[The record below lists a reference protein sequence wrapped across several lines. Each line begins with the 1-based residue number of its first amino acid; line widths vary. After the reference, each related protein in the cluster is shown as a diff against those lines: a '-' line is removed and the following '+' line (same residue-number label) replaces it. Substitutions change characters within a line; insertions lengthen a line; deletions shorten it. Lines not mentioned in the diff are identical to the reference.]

1 MNNQLRVAIAV
12 LAVAMFSL
20 VIISRVTAAGDAA
33 QGIRDADMAWSKAA
47 SAGDL
52 SAIVSFYADD
62 ATLLS
67 PNAPVVKGKDAIRKE
82 WDGIMKGFGKTLHWQ
97 PTKAEAAKSGEMGYT
112 IGTYE
117 GTFTPPNGKP
127 VKDKGKYLEVWKKQ
141 ADGKWKCIADMY
153 SSDMAGQ

>member
-1 MNNQLRVAIAV
+1 MNKRVLAAGTG
-12 LAVAMFSL
+12 LAVALFSL
-20 VIISRVTAAGDAA
+20 VVISRVTAAGDAV
-33 QGIRDADMAWSKAA
+33 QTLRDADIAWSKAA

-52 SAIVSFYADD
+52 SAIVSFYSDD

-97 PTKAEAAKSGEMGYT
+97 PTKVEAAKSGEIGYT
-112 IGTYE
+112 TGWYE

>member
-1 MNNQLRVAIAV
+1 MHKRVRVLGCLLLVAV
-12 LAVAMFSL
+12 FSL
-20 VIISRVTAAGDAA
+20 VVISRVRAAGDAA
-33 QGIRDADMAWSKAA
+33 QAVRDADMAWSKAA
-47 SAGDL
+47 SASDL
-52 SAIVSFYADD
+52 DRIVSFYADD

-97 PTKAEAAKSGEMGYT
+97 PTKVEAAKSGEIGYSMGW
-112 IGTYE
+112 YE

-141 ADGKWKCIADMY
+141 ADGKWKCVADMY

>member
-1 MNNQLRVAIAV
+1 MNKRVRIVVSVSAMAV
-12 LAVAMFSL
+12 LSL
-20 VIISRVTAAGDAA
+20 VVISRVAAASDAA
-33 QGIRDADMAWSKAA
+33 QAIRDADMAWSKAA

-52 SAIVSFYADD
+52 NAIVSFYSDD

-82 WDGIMKGFGKTLHWQ
+82 WDGIMKGFGNTLHWQ
-97 PTKAEAAKSGEMGYT
+97 PTKAEAAKSGEIGYT

-127 VKDKGKYLEVWKKQ
+127 VHDKGKYLEVWKKQ
-141 ADGKWKCIADMY
+141 ADGKWKCVADMY
-153 SSDMAGQ
+153 S